1 MSMYVCLSV
10 SISARLHISKTPC
23 PVSTLHE
30 ILCICLFVAVAWSC
44 SDDMQLI
51 TRTSGFMDDVVLAHN
66 RPGKG
71 EVNTVHIHS
80 DSPGVST
87 GAKSDIYDCLVT
99 AASCWCVSQ
108 SVIGTVDEPEDSPD
122 GSTGG
127 IFDLAIPWWWVLLL
141 IILGSLLVILLIIII
156 IIILWRWSVLTHVSI
171 HLYTGW
177 LHRYMSGKPCVCCYS
192 ILWNI
197 QYCFWL
203 ILANV
208 RFWAPPYITCLF
220 HLSVR

>member
-1 MSMYVCLSV
+1 MFICGRGLVLLRRQCNLSHVLPVLWMTSSWRIIGQAKARSTRYVL
-10 SISARLHISKTPC
+10 K
-23 PVSTLHE
+23 
-30 ILCICLFVAVAWSC
+30 
-44 SDDMQLI
+44 
-51 TRTSGFMDDVVLAHN
+51 
-66 RPGKG
+66 
-71 EVNTVHIHS
+71 S

-87 GAKSDIYDCLVT
+87 GAKWDIYYCLVT

-122 GSTGG
+122 GSSGG

-156 IIILWRWSVLTHVSI
+156 IIILWRWSVLTHISI